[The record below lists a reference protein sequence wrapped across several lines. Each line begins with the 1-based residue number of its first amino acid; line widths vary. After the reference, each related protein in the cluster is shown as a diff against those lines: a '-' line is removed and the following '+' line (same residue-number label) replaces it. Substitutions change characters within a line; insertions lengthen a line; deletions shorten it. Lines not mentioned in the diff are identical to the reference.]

1 MFEIIMYLFLRKV
14 KGWILS
20 GTLEAKWVV
29 EAVKKNN
36 DIKKWKKIHL
46 KYLIIKNRNKK
57 IKGFEEAV
65 RIT

>member
-1 MFEIIMYLFLRKV
+1 M
-14 KGWILS
+14 GS
-20 GTLEAKWVV
+20 GGS
-29 EAVKKNN
+29 KKNN